1 VADEPIIAISGLRFT
16 YAGSDRPALDG
27 IDLQVMRG
35 EFVGVMGSNGAGKT
49 TLGLSLNGI
58 VPHMLIGDGAGSIRV
73 GGLDPTIA
81 PVREMART
89 VGIVFDNPEFQMSQV
104 TAADEVA
111 LGLENLGVPSTEMPG
126 RIADALRIVG
136 LAGVED
142 RSPMALSGGEQ
153 QRLAIASVLAMRPA
167 ILFMDEPTSNLDP
180 RGKAEIF
187 EIARRLNREEGMTVI
202 VAEHD
207 VEALAEF
214 ADRIVVLSEGRIAL
228 DGPPAEVLGRVEA
241 LEAIGLRSPQVTE
254 FAHAVS
260 GASAGLPVTVDA
272 TLAWLAARR

>member
-1 VADEPIIAISGLRFT
+1 MADEPIIAISGLRFT

-27 IDLQVMRG
+27 IDLQIMRG
-35 EFVGVMGSNGAGKT
+35 EFVGVMGPNGAGKT

-58 VPHMLIGDGAGSIRV
+58 VPHMIIGQQGGEVRV
-73 GGLDPTIA
+73 GGLDPTTV

-89 VGIVFDNPEFQMSQV
+89 VGMVFDNPEFQMSQV

-111 LGLENLGVPSTEMPG
+111 LGLENLGVPSTEMPS

-136 LAGVED
+136 LEGVED
-142 RSPMALSGGEQ
+142 RSPMTLSGGEQ
-153 QRLAIASVLAMRPA
+153 QRLAIASVLAMRPSV
-167 ILFMDEPTSNLDP
+167 LFMDEPTSSLDP
-180 RGKAEIF
+180 RGKAEVL

-207 VEALAEF
+207 VEVLAEF
-214 ADRIVVLSEGRIAL
+214 ADRVVVLSEGQIAL
-228 DGPPAEVLGRVEA
+228 QGPPSEVLGRVKA
-241 LEAIGLRSPQVTE
+241 LDAIGLRSPQVTE

-260 GASAGLPVTVDA
+260 GASAGLPVTVEA